1 MKLNKRSLHQQRK
14 QLDEK
19 LKDWLSLEQIPRPRS
34 GWLKAIRESL
44 GMTSRQLASLL
55 STDNAAVL
63 RMEQREVDKKV
74 TLEALE
80 KAAQAMGCRLVY
92 ALVPYQSLE
101 NIVDQK
107 ACEAA
112 AKMLRSVSHSMKL
125 EKQGLTAEANNAQL
139 KDLAQELKTKLDP
152 LLWEKPK

>member
-14 QLDEK
+14 QLDER
-19 LKDWLSLEQIPRPRS
+19 LKDWLSVGQVPRPRS
-34 GWLKAIRESL
+34 GWLRAVRESL

-63 RMEQREVDKKV
+63 RMEKREIEKKV

-80 KAAQAMGCRLVY
+80 KAAQAMGCKLVY
-92 ALVPYQSLE
+92 AIVPSQSLE
-101 NIVDQK
+101 TIVDQK
-107 ACEAA
+107 AHEAA

-125 EKQGLTAEANNAQL
+125 EKQELTADANRAQL

-152 LLWEKPK
+152 VLWEKK

>member
-14 QLDEK
+14 QLDER
-19 LKDWLSLEQIPRPRS
+19 LKDWLSVGQVPRPRS
-34 GWLKAIRESL
+34 GWLRAVRESL
-44 GMTSRQLASLL
+44 GMTSRQLAYLL

-63 RMEQREVDKKV
+63 RMEKREIEKKV

-80 KAAQAMGCRLVY
+80 KAAQAMGCKLVY
-92 ALVPYQSLE
+92 AIVPSQSLE
-101 NIVDQK
+101 TIVDQK
-107 ACEAA
+107 AHEAA

-125 EKQGLTAEANNAQL
+125 EKQELTADANRAQL

-152 LLWEKPK
+152 VLWEKK